1 MEEQWKSIINY
12 PNYEISN
19 LGNCRN
25 IKTNKNL
32 KCCKIKNE
40 PYIRIGLYRRDENG
54 KNQHIVFRIHRLV
67 AMHFIPN
74 PENKREVD
82 HIDNNKLNNSILN
95 LRWATTSENG
105 RNKSTSGQK
114 NITSQYMGVE
124 YDKRRNKWRYQ
135 LRIGK
140 ITKTKQFNTEHEA
153 AVKRDEFILDND
165 LEYFKLNFI
174 HI

>member
-32 KCCKIKNE
+32 KYTMMTGGYKK
-40 PYIRIGLYRRDENG
+40 YGLYNYDENG
-54 KNQHIVFRIHRLV
+54 KRTEKSLSIHRLI
-67 AMHFIPN
+67 ATHFIPN
-74 PENKREVD
+74 PENKLQVD
-82 HIDNNKLNNSILN
+82 HIDNDRLNNSIDN
-95 LRWATTSENG
+95 LRWATNGENG
-105 RNKSTSGQK
+105 RNKTKKINTTSK
-114 NITSQYMGVE
+114 YFGVS
-124 YDKRRNKWRYQ
+124 YNKHRNKWDCVIQINRKQYH
-135 LRIGK
+135 
-140 ITKTKQFNTEHEA
+140 KQFDTEHEA

-165 LEYFKLNFI
+165 LKYFKLNFI